1 MKKISN
7 LGLVILLSLLSCQ
20 KETNPTSERMQKL
33 MGSVWQI
40 SGASIEPPIYSSLL
54 GSTTNDY
61 FTYFVRDC
69 VYDNLIRFLPNNI
82 MQTDEADLKCD
93 PNAPQT
99 FDAYWQL
106 SLDEAF
112 IQTASA
118 DSSIYINYEIK
129 TLTDYTLEVKYIQS
143 FNNNDHLIEAR
154 YHAK

>member
-1 MKKISN
+1 MKRILL
-7 LGLVILLSLLSCQ
+7 LGFVILSLLLSCQ
-20 KETNPTSERMQKL
+20 KETDSTSERAQKL

-40 SGASIEPPIYSSLL
+40 SGASIDPPLYSSIL
-54 GSTTNDY
+54 GNTTNDY

-82 MQTDEADLKCD
+82 RQTDEADLKCASD
-93 PNAPQT
+93 DPQT
-99 FDAYWQL
+99 FEDYWQL

-112 IQTASA
+112 IQTASG
-118 DSSIYINYEIK
+118 DSTIFINYEIK
-129 TLTDYTLEVKYIQS
+129 TLTNYTLEVRYIQN